1 MDRHI
6 SESPAPVVG
15 LSLINRHKAM
25 IEMLISGAGLATR
38 QVRTMTSANPAPL
51 NTDSKSSSKNKNH
64 LRLIQ
69 IRSLVVVIDVM
80 P

>member
-1 MDRHI
+1 
-6 SESPAPVVG
+6 
-15 LSLINRHKAM
+15 M